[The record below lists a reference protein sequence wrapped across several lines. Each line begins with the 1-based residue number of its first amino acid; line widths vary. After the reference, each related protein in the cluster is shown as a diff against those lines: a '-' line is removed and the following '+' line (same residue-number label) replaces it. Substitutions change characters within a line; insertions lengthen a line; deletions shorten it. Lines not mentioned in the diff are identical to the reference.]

1 LFEKISRNFQKRID
15 ICITLWYNV
24 YTKAKRRSPK
34 LNNRTRQ
41 TVFRQ
46 TPEEFEQLQK
56 DARKHKMNVSK
67 YLRWLIETERENR
80 KRRKNNVFS

>member
-1 LFEKISRNFQKRID
+1 M
-15 ICITLWYNV
+15 
-24 YTKAKRRSPK
+24 
-34 LNNRTRQ
+34 NNRTRQ

-56 DARKHKMNVSK
+56 DARKHKMDISK

-80 KRRKNNVFS
+80 KRRAK